1 MRKRIVDKVA
11 RKKREK
17 NSSDDRENDGRARVA
32 LQKSRDNRVRHE
44 KIQKKKK
51 QSSPEI
57 FHTIHC
63 SHHELYANAVPHFAR
78 MDAEKRWPIAIVAV
92 LIYDLHCSFAHA

>member
-51 QSSPEI
+51 
-57 FHTIHC
+57 TI
-63 SHHELYANAVPHFAR
+63 LN
-78 MDAEKRWPIAIVAV
+78 
-92 LIYDLHCSFAHA
+92 